1 MPLDPCP
8 PVEAMLV
15 SQVSLERSPVTS
27 APGYGSVLA
36 TTSLGPP
43 VLQKWC
49 VWLEPADHQP
59 PDRWEERWTM
69 AVQASLSVWEE
80 VLPITRVMSPAQAHI
95 QIFQRRPPRRRIG
108 SQWRASNGR
117 SRLQV
122 VEVQRRGQWRLE
134 PRVDVLVSP
143 ELRASVIEATAIHEL
158 GHAFGLWGHSP
169 QPNDVMAVHQN
180 QKPVVKLSQRD
191 RVTLNWLYQRATGFG
206 RLIQTN
212 SK

>member
-69 AVQASLSVWEE
+69 AVEASLSVWEE

-169 QPNDVMAVHQN
+169 KPNDVMAVHQN

>member
-80 VLPITRVMSPAQAHI
+80 VLPITRVMTPAQAHI

-122 VEVQRRGQWRLE
+122 VEVQRRRQWRLE

>member
-1 MPLDPCP
+1 
-8 PVEAMLV
+8 MLV

>member
-95 QIFQRRPPRRRIG
+95 QIFQRRPPRRSIG

>member
-1 MPLDPCP
+1 
-8 PVEAMLV
+8 MLV

-69 AVQASLSVWEE
+69 AVEASLSVWEE

>member
-206 RLIQTN
+206 RLMQTN

>member
-15 SQVSLERSPVTS
+15 SQVNLERSPVTS

-191 RVTLNWLYQRATGFG
+191 RVTLNWLYQRATDFG
-206 RLIQTN
+206 QLIQTN

>member
-191 RVTLNWLYQRATGFG
+191 RVTLNWLYQRVTGFG

>member
-191 RVTLNWLYQRATGFG
+191 RVTLNWLYQRATSFG

>member
-1 MPLDPCP
+1 MHLDPCP

>member
-1 MPLDPCP
+1 MHLDPCP

-95 QIFQRRPPRRRIG
+95 QIFQRRPSRRRIG

>member
-15 SQVSLERSPVTS
+15 SQVSLERSPVKS

-69 AVQASLSVWEE
+69 AVEASLSVWEE

>member
-15 SQVSLERSPVTS
+15 SQLSLERSPVTS

>member
-69 AVQASLSVWEE
+69 AIEASLLVWEE

>member
-122 VEVQRRGQWRLE
+122 VEVQRRRQWRLE

-191 RVTLNWLYQRATGFG
+191 RVTLNWLYQRATDFG
-206 RLIQTN
+206 QLIQTN

>member
-15 SQVSLERSPVTS
+15 SQGSLERSPVTS

-69 AVQASLSVWEE
+69 AVEASLSVWEE

>member
-69 AVQASLSVWEE
+69 AVEASLSVWEE

-191 RVTLNWLYQRATGFG
+191 RVTLNWLYQRVTDFG

>member
-8 PVEAMLV
+8 PVEALLV

-191 RVTLNWLYQRATGFG
+191 RVTLNWLYQRVTGFG

>member
-1 MPLDPCP
+1 MPPDPCP

-15 SQVSLERSPVTS
+15 SQVSLERSSVTS

-43 VLQKWC
+43 VLQQWC

-59 PDRWEERWTM
+59 PDRWEQRWTM
-69 AVQASLSVWEE
+69 AVEEALSVWEE

-143 ELRASVIEATAIHEL
+143 ELRASVIEATAVHEL

-169 QPNDVMAVHQN
+169 QPDDVMAVHQN
-180 QKPVVKLSQRD
+180 QKPVLKLSQRD
-191 RVTLNWLYQRATGFG
+191 RVTLNWLYQKLTDFG
-206 RLIQTN
+206 RLIKTN

>member
-49 VWLEPADHQP
+49 VWLEPADHPP

-69 AVQASLSVWEE
+69 AVEASLSVWEE

>member
-59 PDRWEERWTM
+59 PDRWEEGWTM

>member
-8 PVEAMLV
+8 PVEALQV

-43 VLQKWC
+43 VLPKWC

-59 PDRWEERWTM
+59 ADRWEERWTM
-69 AVQASLSVWEE
+69 AIEASLLVWEE

-180 QKPVVKLSQRD
+180 QKPVIELSQRD

>member
-8 PVEAMLV
+8 PVEAMQVLE
-15 SQVSLERSPVTS
+15 VSLDRSSATS

-43 VLQKWC
+43 VLQRWC

-59 PDRWEERWTM
+59 PDRWEQRWTL
-69 AVQASLSVWEE
+69 ALESALSVWEE

-95 QIFQRRPPRRRIG
+95 QIFHRRPPRRRIG
-108 SQWRASNGR
+108 SKWRASNGR

-134 PRVDVLVSP
+134 PHVDVLVSP
-143 ELRASVIEATAIHEL
+143 ELRASGIEATAVHEL
-158 GHAFGLWGHSP
+158 GHAFGIWGHSP
-169 QPNDVMAVHQN
+169 QPDDVMAVHQN
-180 QKPVVKLSQRD
+180 QTPVLNLSERD
-191 RVTLNWLYQRATGFG
+191 QVTLNWLYQKATNFG
-206 RLIQTN
+206 QLIQT
-212 SK
+212 SPK